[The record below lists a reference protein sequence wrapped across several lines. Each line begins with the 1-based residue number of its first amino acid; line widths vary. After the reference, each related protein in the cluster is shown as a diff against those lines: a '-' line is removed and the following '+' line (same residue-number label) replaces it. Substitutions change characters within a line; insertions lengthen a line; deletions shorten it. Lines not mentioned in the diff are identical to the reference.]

1 MIKGTCLAAPQRK
14 TGIPQKLGL
23 EIPQKLGLEIPQ
35 KLGLEIPQRKAPA
48 QHFLT

>member
-35 KLGLEIPQRKAPA
+35 RKAPA

>member
-23 EIPQKLGLEIPQ
+23 EIPQKLGF
-35 KLGLEIPQRKAPA
+35 EIPQRKAPA